1 MKRQKGRFIMM
12 QGAILIDIT
21 QKSADKERERRELS
35 AREGRKSLKAEILRS
50 IAKKLAKRN

>member
-1 MKRQKGRFIMM
+1 MM
-12 QGAILIDIT
+12 QGAILVDIT
-21 QKSADKERERRELS
+21 QKLADKERERRELS